1 MSNLGLFGTGNWLGI
16 LSTTLL
22 IVSIYFTF
30 TFFEHLKSG
39 ENRLI
44 KQSKLAAIFC
54 IAVALLIP
62 AFYHFYIYNEMMK

>member
-1 MSNLGLFGTGNWLGI
+1 MSNLGMFGTGNWLGI

-22 IVSIYFTF
+22 IFSIYFTF

-39 ENRLI
+39 EHRLRER
-44 KQSKLAAIFC
+44 SKIAALIC
-54 IAVALLIP
+54 IAGALLIP